1 MKPYKRS
8 REENRISGEGWAVR
22 LDGFDGEASI
32 VNVSRK
38 GIALETTEPLAND
51 RRWSLELTGPA
62 GRDVVDFYVVRCESL
77 SGSTNGPTYLSAG
90 LFVEKLRRRDLPNV
104 LHDSE

>member
-1 MKPYKRS
+1 MNSYKRP
-8 REENRISGEGWAVR
+8 REENRISGDGWAVR
-22 LDGFDGEASI
+22 VDGLDGDAAI

-77 SGSTNGPTYLSAG
+77 SGSIDRPTYLSAG